1 MTSIII
7 DKRYCGP
14 PNSGNGGYVC
24 GRLAR
29 YIPGDAEVTL
39 CAPPPLGKSLDVVA
53 MDDGPWEL
61 RDGATVVATGR
72 PASVELVRLEKAT
85 FDEACAAELL
95 TPVKPHEHLLPTCF
109 VCGPARAPGD
119 GLRIF
124 AGPLVR
130 QSGSAPAVLAATW
143 TPDPSLTAEDGF
155 VAPEFL
161 WSALDCPTGYAS
173 SHDPEGG
180 SFERT
185 PILLGRMSAR
195 IEARP
200 RPGERCVI
208 TAWATGRDGRKR
220 VAEAAAYGETGTLLA
235 VARATWI
242 AVDRQVQLGRSI
254 HPNRLSR

>member
-1 MTSIII
+1 MSSIVI

-29 YIPGDAEVTL
+29 HIAGGAEVTL
-39 CAPPPLGKSLDVVA
+39 RAPPPLNKPLDVVA
-53 MDDGPWEL
+53 TDDGSLEL
-61 RDGATVVATGR
+61 RDGTTLVAIGR
-72 PASVELVRLEKAT
+72 PEIVELARLEKAS

-95 TPVKPHEHLLPTCF
+95 TPVKPREHLRPTCF
-109 VCGPARAPGD
+109 VCGPARAKGD

-130 QSGSAPAVLAATW
+130 QTQNGPAVLAATW
-143 TPDPSLTAEDGF
+143 IPDPSLTADDGF

-173 SHDPEGG
+173 SHRENG
-180 SFERT
+180 SFDRT

-195 IEARP
+195 IETRP

-208 TAWATGRDGRKR
+208 TAWETGRDGRKR
-220 VAEAAAYGETGTLLA
+220 FAEAAAYGEAGTLLA

-242 AVDRQVQLGRSI
+242 AVDRYHSQDACRPLV
-254 HPNRLSR
+254 

>member
-29 YIPGDAEVTL
+29 HIPGGAEVTL
-39 CAPPPLGKSLDVVA
+39 RIPPPLEKPLDVVA
-53 MDDGPWEL
+53 TDDGLWEL

-72 PASVELVRLEKAT
+72 PASVELARLERAS

-109 VCGPARAPGD
+109 VCGPARAQGD

-130 QSGSAPAVLAATW
+130 QSRNASAVLAATW
-143 TPDPSLTAEDGF
+143 TPDPT
-155 VAPEFL
+155 
-161 WSALDCPTGYAS
+161 WRRRTAS
-173 SHDPEGG
+173 SRPNF
-180 SFERT
+180 S
-185 PILLGRMSAR
+185 GRRS
-195 IEARP
+195 IVP
-200 RPGERCVI
+200 RAMLPL
-208 TAWATGRDGRKR
+208 TTGR
-220 VAEAAAYGETGTLLA
+220 AAASTG
-235 VARATWI
+235 R
-242 AVDRQVQLGRSI
+242 RSCWAGCR
-254 HPNRLSR
+254 HG

>member
-7 DKRYCGP
+7 DKRYRGP

-24 GRLAR
+24 GRLAQR
-29 YIPGDAEVTL
+29 IPGGAEVTL
-39 CAPPPLGKSLDVVA
+39 RTPPPLDKPLDVVA
-53 MDDGPWEL
+53 TDGGLWEL

-72 PASVELVRLEKAT
+72 PASLELTRLEKAS

-95 TPVKPHEHLLPTCF
+95 TPIKPHEHLLPTCF
-109 VCGPARAPGD
+109 VCGPARAQGD

-124 AGPLVR
+124 AGPLGR
-130 QSGSAPAVLAATW
+130 RSGNVSAVLAATW
-143 TPDPSLTAEDGF
+143 IPDPSLAAEDGF

-173 SHDPEGG
+173 SHDRTSG
-180 SFERT
+180 SFDRT

-195 IEARP
+195 IDTRP

-208 TAWATGRDGRKR
+208 TAWETGRDGRKR
-220 VAEAAAYGETGTLLA
+220 VAEAAAHDEAGTLLA

-242 AVDRQVQLGRSI
+242 VVDRQVQLGRA
-254 HPNRLSR
+254 